1 MSTLLRT
8 LQDLS
13 PAMLRALAE
22 NNGVVL
28 SSNVPR
34 AMADELAAALTDRAH
49 LADVMASLSPEVWD
63 ALARLLQ
70 TGGRMTA
77 AAFER
82 RYGEIR
88 SFGPGRLERERPN
101 RSPANASET
110 LWYRG
115 LIYHTFAETPEG
127 LTEFL
132 AVPAELLPLLPRL
145 QAAAGS
151 FSLPAV
157 DEPAS
162 PAPVSVPDELLH
174 DICSLLCLVQAG
186 EARTAASGEATNWRI
201 TNLYALSEIMLQ
213 PVEAAHLLDARA
225 PGNVAGLAL
234 ALVGDMDW
242 LRSAGNAVRLNAL
255 PVHQWLLLSR
265 AEQRRALMDAW
276 RSSASWNDL
285 CRTPALSCE
294 ETGSWSNDPVATRAR
309 LLPLLASLPGE
320 TWYATASLV
329 TAVREHAPDFQRPD
343 GDYNTWYIRRRDDPV
358 FLRGFERWDE
368 VEGELLCFLLA
379 GPLRWLGAVQTG
391 LAEFGVPLF
400 RLTEEGAR
408 WLAGEAQ
415 PPSDWSGQPVVLPD
429 FSVTI
434 PADAPLIDRFRVARF
449 TTWEPV
455 ASQPELAFRYRITQT
470 GLRRAARQ
478 GITAERVLDYLPANR
493 CGDALPANVAAAL
506 ADWQT

>member
-1 MSTLLRT
+1 
-8 LQDLS
+8 
-13 PAMLRALAE
+13 MLRALAE
-22 NNGVVL
+22 TNGVVL

-49 LADVMASLSPEVWD
+49 LADVVAAASLEARD
-63 ALARLLQ
+63 ALARLVQ
-70 TGGRMTA
+70 AGGRMTA

-88 SFGPGRLERERPN
+88 SFGPGRLERERPY
-101 RSPANASET
+101 RSAANASEA
-110 LWYRG
+110 LWYLG
-115 LIYHTFAETPEG
+115 LIYRTFAETPEG

-162 PAPVSVPDELLH
+162 LTPASELDELLH

-186 EARTAASGEATNWRI
+186 EARIAASGEATNWRI
-201 TNLYALSEIMLQ
+201 TSLYALGELMLQ

-225 PGNVAGLAL
+225 PGGVAAL
-234 ALVGDMDW
+234 AFALVSDLGW
-242 LRSAGNAVRLNAL
+242 LRAAGSTVRLNAE
-255 PVHQWLLLSR
+255 PVHRWLLLSR
-265 AEQRRALMDAW
+265 REQRRALMDAW

-294 ETGSWSNDPVATRAR
+294 ETGSWDNDPAATRAR

-329 TAVREHAPDFQRPD
+329 AAVREHAPDFQRPD

-368 VEGELLCFLLA
+368 VEGELLRFLLA
-379 GPLRWLGAVQTG
+379 GPLSWLGIVQIGMDDAGT
-391 LAEFGVPLF
+391 PLF
-400 RLTEEGAR
+400 RLTEEGAC
-408 WLAGEAQ
+408 WLADEA
-415 PPSDWSGQPVVLPD
+415 PPSFESPGQPAVLPN
-429 FSVTI
+429 FAIEV
-434 PADAPLIDRFRVARF
+434 PAEAPLIDRFRIARF

-455 ASQPELAFRYRITQT
+455 ARHPELVFRYRITQT

-478 GITAERVLDYLPANR
+478 GITAERVLDYLRER
-493 CGDALPANVAAAL
+493 CGESLPANVAAAL
-506 ADWQT
+506 ADWQTDR